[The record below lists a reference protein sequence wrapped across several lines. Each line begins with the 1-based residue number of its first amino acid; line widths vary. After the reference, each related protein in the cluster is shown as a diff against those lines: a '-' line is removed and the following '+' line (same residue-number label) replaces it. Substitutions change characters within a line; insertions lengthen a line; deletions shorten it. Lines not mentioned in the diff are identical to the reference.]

1 LDEVMMSETYNIT
14 ELAREFEVT
23 TRTIRFY
30 EDQGL
35 ISPQRQ
41 GQTRIYQQRDYVRL
55 RLILRGKRLG
65 FSLAEIK
72 EIINMYDAPSGEVG
86 QLQLF
91 LDKISARRVELEQMQ
106 RDLDLT
112 LGDLDD
118 IEKRCEGRLSQLALP
133 HNKSQGEGI

>member
-1 LDEVMMSETYNIT
+1 MSETYNIT

-41 GQTRIYQQRDYVRL
+41 GQTRIYQPRDHVRL

-106 RDLDLT
+106 RDLELT
-112 LGDLDD
+112 LGDLAD
-118 IEKRCEGRLSQLALP
+118 IETRCEGRLSQLALP
-133 HNKSQGEGI
+133 NKKNLGDGI